1 MEKSLK
7 LSTAG
12 RYYTYLNVA
21 KAQAAACILAS
32 CCVSIG
38 LILLAFA

>member
-7 LSTAG
+7 LSTVG
-12 RYYTYLNVA
+12 RYCTYINVA

>member
-1 MEKSLK
+1 MEKTLK
-7 LSTAG
+7 LSTTG
-12 RYYTYLNVA
+12 RYGIYLNVA

-38 LILLAFA
+38 LILLAIA